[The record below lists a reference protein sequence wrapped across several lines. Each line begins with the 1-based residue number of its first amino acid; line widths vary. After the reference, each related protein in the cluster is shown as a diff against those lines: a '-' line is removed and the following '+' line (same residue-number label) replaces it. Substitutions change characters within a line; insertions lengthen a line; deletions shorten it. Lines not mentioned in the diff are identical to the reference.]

1 MQLQVRTASK
11 KRRFMSPGL
20 ILVYMLVGLFAFVCL
35 YPFLMVISGSLT
47 SRGEAALHGFR
58 LIPGDPTLAAYKTLF
73 VNSAAIIS
81 GYKVTLFVT
90 VVGTFLSLM
99 VNSMMGYVL
108 ARKQMKFRKVLNF
121 YVLFTMLFNGGMI
134 PTYLLVNDLHMI
146 DTFWALVIPNAMSA
160 YNLFIMRNY
169 FQSIPASLEE
179 SARIDGANPITI
191 LFRIILPISTPTLAA
206 VGMFYGV
213 SNWNAY
219 LDGVLYINN
228 NSLQILQVY
237 LRNLFSSAGS
247 GAVLSGIQ
255 GISDAARV
263 TEETLK
269 MVTISVSVIPILI
282 VYPYLQKYYTT
293 GITTGAVKG

>member
-1 MQLQVRTASK
+1 MKKSKAEIIGMIINGVALFLIAFITIYPFWHVLMYSISDSQQASAGGLFFLPKGLDITGYELVLKQPQLYKAYWNTIARTA
-11 KRRFMSPGL
+11 
-20 ILVYMLVGLFAFVCL
+20 
-35 YPFLMVISGSLT
+35 
-47 SRGEAALHGFR
+47 
-58 LIPGDPTLAAYKTLF
+58 
-73 VNSAAIIS
+73 
-81 GYKVTLFVT
+81 
-90 VVGTFLSLM
+90 VGTLLSVILTAMLAYPLSLPRLK
-99 VNSMMGYVL
+99 G
-108 ARKQMKFRKVLNF
+108 KKFLCIAIF
-121 YVLFTMLFNGGMI
+121 FTMLFNGGMI

-146 DTFWALVIPNAMSA
+146 DTFWALVVPNAMSA

-179 SARIDGANPITI
+179 SARIDGANPITV

-228 NSLQILQVY
+228 NDLQILQVY

-255 GISDAARV
+255 GISDAAKV

>member
-1 MQLQVRTASK
+1 MKKSKAEIIGMIINGVALFLIAFITIYPFWHVLMYSVSDSQRASAGGLFFLPKGLDITGYELVLKQPQLYNAYWNTIARTA
-11 KRRFMSPGL
+11 
-20 ILVYMLVGLFAFVCL
+20 
-35 YPFLMVISGSLT
+35 
-47 SRGEAALHGFR
+47 
-58 LIPGDPTLAAYKTLF
+58 
-73 VNSAAIIS
+73 
-81 GYKVTLFVT
+81 
-90 VVGTFLSLM
+90 VGTLLSVILTAMLAYPLSLPRLK
-99 VNSMMGYVL
+99 G
-108 ARKQMKFRKVLNF
+108 RKFLCIAIF
-121 YVLFTMLFNGGMI
+121 FTMLFNGGMI

-179 SARIDGANPITI
+179 SARIDGANPITV

>member
-1 MQLQVRTASK
+1 MKKSKSEIIGMIINGVALFLIAFITIYPFWHVLMYSISDSQQASAGGLFFLPKGLDITGYELVLKQPQLYNAYWNTIARTAVGTLLSVILTAMLAYPLSLPRLRG
-11 KRRFMSPGL
+11 RRFL
-20 ILVYMLVGLFAFVCL
+20 CI
-35 YPFLMVISGSLT
+35 
-47 SRGEAALHGFR
+47 
-58 LIPGDPTLAAYKTLF
+58 
-73 VNSAAIIS
+73 AI
-81 GYKVTLFVT
+81 F
-90 VVGTFLSLM
+90 
-99 VNSMMGYVL
+99 
-108 ARKQMKFRKVLNF
+108 
-121 YVLFTMLFNGGMI
+121 FTMLFNGGMI

-228 NSLQILQVY
+228 NDLQILQVY

-247 GAVLSGIQ
+247 GAVLSGVQ
-255 GISDAARV
+255 GISDAAKV

-282 VYPYLQKYYTT
+282 IYPYLQKYYTT

>member
-1 MQLQVRTASK
+1 MKKSKAEIIGMIINGVALFLIAFITIYPFWHVLMYSISNSQQASAGGLFFLPKGLDFTGYGLVLKQPQLYNAYWNTIARTAFGTLLSVILTAMLAYPLSVPRLRGK
-11 KRRFMSPGL
+11 K
-20 ILVYMLVGLFAFVCL
+20 
-35 YPFLMVISGSLT
+35 FLCM
-47 SRGEAALHGFR
+47 
-58 LIPGDPTLAAYKTLF
+58 
-73 VNSAAIIS
+73 AI
-81 GYKVTLFVT
+81 F
-90 VVGTFLSLM
+90 
-99 VNSMMGYVL
+99 
-108 ARKQMKFRKVLNF
+108 
-121 YVLFTMLFNGGMI
+121 FTMLFNGGMI

-179 SARIDGANPITI
+179 SARIDGANPVTI

-219 LDGVLYINN
+219 LDGVLYINSN
-228 NSLQILQVY
+228 DLQILQVY

-282 VYPYLQKYYTT
+282 VYPYLQKYYTS
-293 GITTGAVKG
+293 GMTTGAVKG

>member
-1 MQLQVRTASK
+1 MKKSKAEIIGMIINGVALFLIAFITIYPFWHVLMYSISDSQRASAGGLFFLPKGLDITGYELVLKQPQLYNAYWNTIARTA
-11 KRRFMSPGL
+11 
-20 ILVYMLVGLFAFVCL
+20 
-35 YPFLMVISGSLT
+35 
-47 SRGEAALHGFR
+47 
-58 LIPGDPTLAAYKTLF
+58 
-73 VNSAAIIS
+73 
-81 GYKVTLFVT
+81 
-90 VVGTFLSLM
+90 VGTLLSVILTAMLAYPLSLPRLK
-99 VNSMMGYVL
+99 G
-108 ARKQMKFRKVLNF
+108 RKFLCIAIF
-121 YVLFTMLFNGGMI
+121 FTMLFNGGMI

>member
-1 MQLQVRTASK
+1 MK
-11 KRRFMSPGL
+11 KTKGEKIGIALNGAIL
-20 ILVYMLVGLFAFVCL
+20 ILIAFITL
-35 YPFLMVISGSLT
+35 YPFWHVLMYSISDSQLASSGGLFFIPRSIDFTGYNLVLKQPQLYIAYWNTIARTAFGTLLSVILT
-47 SRGEAALHGFR
+47 AMLAYPLSVPRLRGKKFLCM
-58 LIPGDPTLAAYKTLF
+58 
-73 VNSAAIIS
+73 AI
-81 GYKVTLFVT
+81 F
-90 VVGTFLSLM
+90 
-99 VNSMMGYVL
+99 
-108 ARKQMKFRKVLNF
+108 
-121 YVLFTMLFNGGMI
+121 FTMLFNGGMI

-179 SARIDGANPITI
+179 SARIDGANPITV
-191 LFRIILPISTPTLAA
+191 LFRIILPISAPTLAA

-228 NSLQILQVY
+228 NDLQILQVY

-247 GAVLSGIQ
+247 GAVLSGVQ
-255 GISDAARV
+255 GISDASKV

-282 VYPYLQKYYTT
+282 VYPYLQKYYTS
-293 GITTGAVKG
+293 GMTTGAVKG

>member
-1 MQLQVRTASK
+1 MKKSKAEIIGMIINGVALFLIAFTTIYPFWHVLMYSISDSQQASAGGLFFLPKGLDITGYELVLKQPQLYNAYWNTIARTAVGTLLSVILTAMLAYPLSLPRLK
-11 KRRFMSPGL
+11 GRRFL
-20 ILVYMLVGLFAFVCL
+20 CI
-35 YPFLMVISGSLT
+35 
-47 SRGEAALHGFR
+47 
-58 LIPGDPTLAAYKTLF
+58 
-73 VNSAAIIS
+73 AI
-81 GYKVTLFVT
+81 F
-90 VVGTFLSLM
+90 
-99 VNSMMGYVL
+99 
-108 ARKQMKFRKVLNF
+108 
-121 YVLFTMLFNGGMI
+121 FTMLFNGGMI

-228 NSLQILQVY
+228 NDLQILQVY

-247 GAVLSGIQ
+247 GAVLSGVQ
-255 GISDAARV
+255 GISDAAKV

-282 VYPYLQKYYTT
+282 IYPYLQKYYTS